1 MTRFARRWPLIG
13 LVLAVVAASTPA
25 GAQYFGRNKVQYEKF
40 DFRIIKADHFDHY
53 FYPAES
59 LATADMARAGER
71 WFTRLSDIFRHQFDR
86 KAIVWYADHPDFQQT
101 NVVGGSIEEGTGG
114 ITEGMRT
121 RVVMPHTGSYW
132 DTHHVL
138 GHEIVHVFQYNIAES
153 GPGGLNRLG
162 ALPLWLVEGMAE
174 YLSLGRND
182 PLTAMWLRDAT
193 LRDKLPTIKQLTT
206 DPRFF
211 PYRYGQ
217 ALWAYVAGRYGDR
230 AVVDVYRA
238 SLRVGWDQALIR
250 VLGVNQDSLSKDW
263 IASIKSHY
271 TPLLTDRTL
280 PKDAGDPVLRQ
291 RKGGGDY
298 HLAPTVSPDGRYVA
312 FFARKGLFSID
323 LFVADAITGKIIKKL
338 AGPTS
343 DSHFDAI
350 SFISSS
356 GDWSP
361 DASKFA
367 FIAFAQGNHEIA
379 ILDVK
384 STDIE
389 RRIKLPGIGA
399 VNNVAWS
406 PDGRTLALSGM
417 KGGLSDLYLLDVAS
431 GQIRQLTSDRHA
443 DIHPAWSPDGKTIA
457 FATDRGTRTNFEQM
471 TFSHLQLATIDV
483 ASSRLT
489 LLAPFPNAKQINPQF
504 AADGQSIFFVSD
516 QDGFSDIYRMSLATG
531 TVNRVTKVA
540 TGVSGI
546 THTSP
551 AFSVA
556 RSTGRLL
563 FSVFD
568 EQGWGVY
575 GLDAARTVG
584 TPATPVA
591 VATAG
596 ILPPGDTPGRAIVSG
611 YLNEPLGGLAGA
623 NTLDVATYK
632 PAFSLDAIGQP
643 SIGVSAGGP
652 FGTGVAGGVSF
663 LFGDQL
669 GDQQI
674 FSAVQANGTVQD
686 IGGQVVYLN
695 SKRRLNWGA
704 GLEHI
709 PYLTGYLGGYER
721 NPNGF
726 TNFDIYLERIFI
738 DQGSLFSQYPFSTT
752 RRLELGLSAT
762 RLGFST
768 QIDRLILDP
777 FGNVVSR
784 EIVDTTSRDPIY
796 YGQGSVALVGDN
808 SFSAFTGPVAG
819 QRYRFEAQPT
829 IGTITMNTMLADY
842 RRYLFQRPLT
852 LAFRGL
858 HYGRYG
864 KDSETDQ
871 LSPLYLGEETILR
884 GYGWNSIDPQLEC
897 GPTATNVYD
906 CPVIARLLGSRLV
919 TASAEV
925 RIPLFGT
932 SEFGL
937 INFPYLPME
946 VAPFFDVGAMWTAR
960 EGAQFRFAQE
970 NDAVPSNCVP
980 RQPCAT
986 RGFVASTGVSFR
998 MNVLGYMILEAYV
1011 ARPFQR
1017 PQKDW
1022 VWGFQLA
1029 PGW

>member
-1 MTRFARRWPLIG
+1 MTLLARRWPLVG
-13 LVLAVVAASTPA
+13 LVLAVVAVGSPA
-25 GAQYFGRNKVQYEKF
+25 DAQYFGRNKVQYERF
-40 DFRIIKADHFDHY
+40 DFRIMKTDHLEHY

-71 WFTRLSDIFRHQFDR
+71 WYSRLSDIFRHQFDR
-86 KAIVWYADHPDFQQT
+86 KSVVWYADHPDFQQT
-101 NVVGGSIEEGTGG
+101 NVIGGEIEEGTGG
-114 ITEGMRT
+114 VTEGLRT

-138 GHEIVHVFQYNIAES
+138 GHELVHVFQYNIAES
-153 GPGGLNRLG
+153 GPGGLNRLSV
-162 ALPLWLVEGMAE
+162 LPLWLVEGMAE

-182 PLTAMWLRDAT
+182 PLTAMWLRDAA

-263 IASIKSHY
+263 IASIKSTY
-271 TPLLTDRTL
+271 MPLLADRTK
-280 PKDAGDPVLRQ
+280 PQDAGDPVLKQ

-298 HLAPTVSPDGRYVA
+298 NLAPTVSPDGKYVA
-312 FFARKGLFSID
+312 FFSRRGLFTID
-323 LFVADAITGKIIKKL
+323 LYVADAATGRIVKKL
-338 AGPTS
+338 VGPTS

-361 DASKFA
+361 DARKFA
-367 FIAFAQGNHEIA
+367 FIAFAQGNHEVA
-379 ILDVK
+379 VLDVRSGK
-384 STDIE
+384 IE

-417 KGGLSDLYLLDVAS
+417 HGGISDLFLLDLAS
-431 GQIRQLTSDRHA
+431 GQMRALTNDRNA
-443 DIHPAWSPDGKTIA
+443 DIHPAWSPDGRTIA
-457 FATDRGTRTNFEQM
+457 FATDRGPRTNFQALS
-471 TFSHLQLATIDV
+471 FAPVQLATIDV
-483 ASSRLT
+483 ASGQIT
-489 LLAPFPNAKQINPQF
+489 LLAPFGNAKQINPQY
-504 AADGQSIFFVSD
+504 APDGQSLFFVSD
-516 QDGFSDIYRMSLATG
+516 QDGFSDIYRLTLATNQ
-531 TVNRVTKVA
+531 VARVTRVA

-551 AFSVA
+551 AITVA
-556 RSTGRLL
+556 RGNGRLL

-575 GLDAARTVG
+575 GLDASRTVG
-584 TPATPVA
+584 EPVTPAA
-591 VATAG
+591 VATGG
-596 ILPPGDTPGRAIVSG
+596 ILPPGDTPGRAIVSTYLADAQTGLSPANDTEITG
-611 YLNEPLGGLAGA
+611 YRPS
-623 NTLDVATYK
+623 
-632 PAFSLDAIGQP
+632 FSLDAIGQP

-674 FSAVQANGTVQD
+674 FSVVQANGTVQD

-695 SKRRLNWGA
+695 SKRRLNWGVGA
-704 GLEHI
+704 EHT
-709 PYLTGYLGGYER
+709 PYLTGYLGFADRPDG
-721 NPNGF
+721 
-726 TNFDIYLERIFI
+726 TIQWDTYLERIFV
-738 DQGSLFSQYPFSTT
+738 DQGSLFAQYPFSNT
-752 RRLELGLSAT
+752 RRLEFGASAT

-768 QIDRLILDP
+768 QIDRIITDPSGQIILGRVLKDT
-777 FGNVVSR
+777 VAR
-784 EIVDTTSRDPIY
+784 EPLY
-796 YGQGSVALVGDN
+796 YSQGTLAYVADN

-819 QRYRFEAQPT
+819 RRYRLEVSPT
-829 IGTITMNTMLADY
+829 VGTVTMNTLLADY
-842 RRYLFQRPLT
+842 RKYFFARPIT
-852 LAFRGL
+852 FAFRGL

-864 KDSETDQ
+864 KDAENLQ
-871 LSPLYLGEETILR
+871 LLSPLYLGEETIMR
-884 GYGWNSIDPQLEC
+884 GYGWGSIDASEC
-897 GPTATNVYD
+897 PAGTGQIN
-906 CPVIARLLGSRLV
+906 CPVIARLLGSRLA
-919 TASAEV
+919 TASAEL
-925 RIPLFGT
+925 RIPFFGT
-932 SEFGL
+932 PEFGL
-937 INFPYLPME
+937 INFPYLPLE
-946 VAPFFDVGAMWTAR
+946 VAPFFDAGVMWTGDQR
-960 EGAQFRFAQE
+960 PRFSSASS
-970 NDAVPSNCVP
+970 DAVVVNCNP
-980 RQPCAT
+980 NTPCAVRT
-986 RGFVASTGVSFR
+986 PVYSTGVSFR
-998 MNVLGYMILEAYV
+998 MNVLGYMIFEAYV
-1011 ARPFQR
+1011 AHPFQR
-1017 PQKDW
+1017 PQKNW